1 MSLQPI
7 RNVRGR
13 GVVIYG
19 DDIDTDR
26 IIPARFLKAVTFDD
40 LAAGLFYDE
49 RFDEHGQSK
58 NHSLD
63 QKQFS
68 GASVLI
74 TGNNFGCGSSR
85 EHAPQ
90 SIRRFGI
97 EAVLAG
103 SFGEIFF
110 GNSTT
115 IGLVCLRMSDEDRA
129 TLMKLVR
136 DEPTTEIEIDV
147 ENQQVRAGGYAFT
160 AETTEN
166 ARSALVDGY
175 YDPLSELLGNAKDIR
190 ATAQRLGYDE

>member
-7 RNVRGR
+7 RSVTGR
-13 GVVIYG
+13 GVVISG

-49 RFDEHGQSK
+49 RFDEHGNSK
-58 NHSLD
+58 GHPLD
-63 QKQFS
+63 APEFT

-90 SIRRFGI
+90 SIRRAGYN
-97 EAVLAG
+97 AVIAG

-110 GNSTT
+110 SNATT
-115 IGLVCLRMSDEDRA
+115 IGLVCMRVADDDRKILA
-129 TLMKLVR
+129 DLVR
-136 DEPTTEIEIDV
+136 ANPATEITIDV
-147 ENQQVRAGGYAFT
+147 AAKTVQAGEHTFQ

-166 ARSALVDGY
+166 ARQALIEGF
-175 YDPLSELLGNAKDIR
+175 YDPLSELLGNVEHIK
-190 ATAQRLGYDE
+190 ATAKRLGYDQ